1 MDALLPMATATFEE
15 QDAGSGPIHA
25 SPMCGPMTAAIHN
38 ISARNLHELNL
49 SAPDDRQFL
58 RSWRKQLQDCMNQQN
73 VRIIKFLLADGPA
86 PVSGASSAS
95 SSSASSSGSASGA
108 SSASTT
114 SASMTDMEITQR
126 CLAVLNKYSKPT
138 WSFTSSI
145 KDLALST
152 ASEIPGQIETELG
165 ISPVAL
171 RDYLKKAI
179 RLYVNSASALSAAE
193 GRLEEKLKRLEAVS
207 QRINDLMFM
216 EPTSELEQLGNS
228 TRVYLDSVLEKIDLE
243 NDFKELTT
251 QFKKFTTLRPLL
263 SLGTFQRAATTAPTC
278 SICMTREISQ
288 AVTPCGHTFCEDCC
302 RNQMTACYICR
313 VQIRD
318 KIKLYFA

>member
-73 VRIIKFLLADGPA
+73 VRIIKFLLAEGPTSA
-86 PVSGASSAS
+86 SSGVASTSSAS
-95 SSSASSSGSASGA
+95 P
-108 SSASTT
+108 
-114 SASMTDMEITQR
+114 ASMTDMEITQR

-171 RDYLKKAI
+171 RDFLKKAI

-263 SLGTFQRAATTAPTC
+263 SLGTFQRAATTAPIC

>member
-86 PVSGASSAS
+86 SASAS
-95 SSSASSSGSASGA
+95 SSAS

-114 SASMTDMEITQR
+114 SASMMDMEITQR
-126 CLAVLNKYSKPT
+126 CLAILNKYSKPT

-179 RLYVNSASALSAAE
+179 RLYVNSASALSSAE

-263 SLGTFQRAATTAPTC
+263 SLGTFQRAATTAPIC